1 MTVNSPEIIFT
12 GRTMQISWTV
22 ENKGSRRNFQ
32 RNWYDCAF
40 LSRDVDITDKLVSRV
55 DISLS
60 KIIRINRYIF
70 PGESYTANAMI
81 SIPNDLNG
89 TLYAHVIIDYYKYFN
104 EINKTNN
111 HGVNLQPLLIKLTI
125 NS

>member
-1 MTVNSPEIIFT
+1 M
-12 GRTMQISWTV
+12 
-22 ENKGSRRNFQ
+22 
-32 RNWYDCAF
+32 
-40 LSRDVDITDKLVSRV
+40 
-55 DISLS
+55 S

-111 HGVNLQPLLIKLTI
+111 HGVNLQPLLIKLTTPPDLQVDQI
-125 NS
+125 VTPERTFSGKYIMGYIFVFQQLFPRS